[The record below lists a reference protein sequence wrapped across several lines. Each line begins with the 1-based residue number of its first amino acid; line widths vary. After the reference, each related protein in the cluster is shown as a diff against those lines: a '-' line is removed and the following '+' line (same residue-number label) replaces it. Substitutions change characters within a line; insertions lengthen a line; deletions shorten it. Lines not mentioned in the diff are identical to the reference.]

1 MQGPVGTLTCNVGD
15 LASGASAN
23 MDVTVL
29 VDGGAPSGG
38 TLQTGACNGSE
49 DLCNTVSV
57 TATETDTDPSNNS
70 DDEPTDVI
78 STAIANLSIAK
89 TDLSSPVEAGG
100 YATYQL
106 TATNAGPSAADNVML
121 TDMLD
126 PNTMFFTSTDDRCV
140 LVTVDTVECSLG
152 TMAAGTS
159 ETVEIIV
166 RVAPTAPTA
175 SSISAV
181 ACSGSEDV
189 CNAVWI
195 SSSTTDPDASDDTDD
210 VATDVIPAT
219 TQVNLSVI
227 KVDDIPEPVKISEV
241 FSYTLSVTNSGPDD
255 AYDVMITEHL
265 DPGTA
270 LVSDTGGCTVASS
283 GTVGGGEVLSC
294 DLGTVPA
301 FASVQLQISV
311 VVTAAASA
319 GVSSAVYEGTCDG
332 SENLCN
338 AAFLSTPA
346 AETDET
352 DNAADEGTAVVSSIC
367 GDGILD
373 VGEQC
378 DPPSAEICNNAVDD
392 DGNGAYRLRGYV
404 VSGARVPEL
413 YGLVHEGAAVH
424 RDSGRPGHYPRVPAR
439 RFALGHS

>member
-1 MQGPVGTLTCNVGD
+1 MGD

-126 PNTMFFTSTDDRCV
+126 PNTMFFTSTGRPLCSGYGGHGGVQPGNDGGGDLGDGGDHSACGSYCADREF
-140 LVTVDTVECSLG
+140 DQCS
-152 TMAAGTS
+152 
-159 ETVEIIV
+159 
-166 RVAPTAPTA
+166 
-175 SSISAV
+175 

-352 DNAADEGTAVVSSIC
+352 DNAADEA
-367 GDGILD
+367 
-373 VGEQC
+373 
-378 DPPSAEICNNAVDD
+378 
-392 DGNGAYRLRGYV
+392 RLW
-404 VSGARVPEL
+404 
-413 YGLVHEGAAVH
+413 
-424 RDSGRPGHYPRVPAR
+424 
-439 RFALGHS
+439 